1 MHQSDLDGCSCSLCP
16 GIRIVLQLILNRFLG
31 ISLGNLLVAND
42 LLAKLVLLL
51 SSFSLCCFIGVFLAI
66 SCWTAKSFSSSCD
79 SPVVKFD
86 FLRLFLCPFLSSFP
100 FSCKSFCSFLRAFLR
115 FFILFFILSHFMSEV
130 VTQNFAKARFHI
142 LTSLKSYHCTSIFI
156 CFDHFHVF

>member
-1 MHQSDLDGCSCSLCP
+1 MHQSDLDGCCCSLCP
-16 GIRIVLQLILNRFLG
+16 GIRIVLQFILNRFLG

-51 SSFSLCCFIGVFLAI
+51 SSFSLCRFIGVFLAI
-66 SCWTAKSFSSSCD
+66 ACWTAKSFSSSCD
-79 SPVVKFD
+79 SPVVKFN

-100 FSCKSFCSFLRAFLR
+100 FFCNSFCSFLSAFLC
-115 FFILFFILSHFMSEV
+115 FLYFLFIMSHFASEF

-142 LTSLKSYHCTSIFI
+142 LTRLKSYHCTSILV